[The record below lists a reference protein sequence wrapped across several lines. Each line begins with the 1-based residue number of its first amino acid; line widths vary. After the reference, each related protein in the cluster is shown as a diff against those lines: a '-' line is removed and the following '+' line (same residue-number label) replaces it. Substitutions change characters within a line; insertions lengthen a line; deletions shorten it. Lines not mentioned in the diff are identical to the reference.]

1 MLGKGLES
9 LIPPNQKSAD
19 ADYGSG
25 QAPSNSGQST
35 GEEAAFDK
43 AAVQSAGQPQV
54 QSPSISAPDIVSPVQ
69 NPTPAVSNTPSQ
81 EKTVSVEKEKSAVK
95 KPAEAIFHIEVDK
108 IKPNPYQPRRSFSEE
123 GINELA
129 ASIRE
134 FGMLQPLVVTKIEK
148 EVPTGTEIEYQ
159 LIAGERRW
167 LAAKKLGL
175 ETVPAIIKNID
186 LERERLEMA
195 VVENI
200 QRENLNPIETARAF
214 AKLQDEFHLTQREIA
229 SRLGKSREVVAN
241 TLRLLDLPPYIQE
254 AISAGQISESH
265 GRLLLTISDTGTQ
278 QKLFNDLVQN
288 RLTTRELKNRVRPI
302 RGKGQEIRDKE
313 FGGELSPELKMFQE
327 KLSSELGAPVTIY
340 QRGESGKITITFY
353 SPEELRNILNR
364 LGKED

>member
-9 LIPPNQKSAD
+9 LIPPSQKSAG

-25 QAPSNSGQST
+25 QAPSNSGGQA
-35 GEEAAFDK
+35 GEGTVPDKSAAEP
-43 AAVQSAGQPQV
+43 AGQPQV
-54 QSPSISAPDIVSPVQ
+54 QPPPISAPDIVSPAQ
-69 NPTPAVSNTPSQ
+69 TPAVSNTPSQ

-95 KPAEAIFHIEVDK
+95 KPTEAIFHIEVHK
-108 IKPNPYQPRRSFSEE
+108 IKPNPHQPRRSFNEE

-200 QRENLNPIETARAF
+200 QRENLNPIEAARAF

-278 QKLFNDLVQN
+278 QKLFQDLVAN

-302 RGKGQEIRDKE
+302 RQK
-313 FGGELSPELKMFQE
+313 
-327 KLSSELGAPVTIY
+327 
-340 QRGESGKITITFY
+340 
-353 SPEELRNILNR
+353 PEEER
-364 LGKED
+364 GFFSWVKSDMF